1 MRRLL
6 LALALLFALGG
17 PASARPG
24 FPEGVEEPFHV
35 TTAVQIVEVDAILDA
50 QQRFRATVDMR
61 LAWQDRRLVFQS
73 APGEE
78 PRIDLN
84 GEAARVRLQAMWIPD
99 IRISNLVGP
108 LEQSVV
114 EEGLLLDGNGQVQWF
129 RRLKGEFE
137 VRVDHSV
144 FPFESQV
151 LPVKLVSL
159 QEDAQRL
166 VLTHESNVR
175 TIANMQAPDPVGWR
189 LSRLHIK
196 PTTVQSW
203 SGSTHSALTVEVRA
217 ARRPEAYYDS
227 LFLPLVVTMMVP
239 LLALMLNR
247 WDGRRLVVEP
257 FELAKLVL
265 AGLLA
270 TIALGLAT
278 NTAYPYLL
286 KSYNL
291 VSDLFILDYLL
302 QVAALGVIVTFY
314 REQMRPAPRVDPYLT
329 RELFLALN
337 WVPPLLTLIAAAAL
351 IVRRL

>member
-1 MRRLL
+1 VRRFLLALTLL
-6 LALALLFALGG
+6 LALGG
-17 PASARPG
+17 QASARPG
-24 FPEGVEEPFHV
+24 FPEGAEEPLQV

-50 QQRFRATVDMR
+50 LQRFQATVDVR
-61 LAWQDRRLVFQS
+61 LTWQDPRLVFQS

-78 PRIDLN
+78 PRIYLT
-84 GEAARVRLQAMWIPD
+84 GEAARARLRDMWIPD
-99 IRISNLVGP
+99 IQISNLVAA
-108 LEQSVV
+108 LEKSVV

-129 RRLKGEFE
+129 RRLEGEF
-137 VRVDHSV
+137 VVHVDHSA

-151 LPVKLVSL
+151 LPVKFVSL

-166 VLTHESNVR
+166 VLTYGLNMR
-175 TIANMQAPDPVGWR
+175 TTANMQAPDPVGWR

-203 SGSTHSALTVEVRA
+203 SGSTHSALTVEVHA
-217 ARRPEAYYDS
+217 ARRAEAYYDS
-227 LFLPLVVTMMVP
+227 LFLPLIVTMMVP
-239 LLALMLNR
+239 LLALMMNR

-257 FELAKLVL
+257 FELAKLVV

-270 TIALGLAT
+270 TIALSLAT

-291 VSDLFILDYLL
+291 VSELFILDYLL

-351 IVRRL
+351 VVRRL